1 MSKKSDSFIKKFW
14 PGEVSMVKSF
24 WIFNIIID
32 LSREPNNS
40 WWIAF
45 MDSNPQTDSKGS
57 NYFKVFYELL
67 KLLLVYVAVWSKSEF
82 APTFFS

>member
-45 MDSNPQTDSKGS
+45 MDSNPHTGSKGS
-57 NYFKVFYELL
+57 HYFKVL
-67 KLLLVYVAVWSKSEF
+67 
-82 APTFFS
+82 